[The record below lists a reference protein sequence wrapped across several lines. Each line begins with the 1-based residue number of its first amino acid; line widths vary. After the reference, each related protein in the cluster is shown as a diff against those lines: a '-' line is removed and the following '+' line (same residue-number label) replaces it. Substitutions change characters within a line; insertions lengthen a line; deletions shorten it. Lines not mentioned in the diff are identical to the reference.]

1 MIVGVIAP
9 ILGVLVIRKDLTKEQ
24 VVGTLGFFG
33 LVGNFFKI
41 IGFTLVGFSFAEH
54 WVAIVCMVPAAVL
67 GARLGLTLLGRINEK
82 MFLIVFQIT
91 LAALAVKLIVID
103 GLGLLEAF

>member
-1 MIVGVIAP
+1 
-9 ILGVLVIRKDLTKEQ
+9 
-24 VVGTLGFFG
+24 
-33 LVGNFFKI
+33 
-41 IGFTLVGFSFAEH
+41 
-54 WVAIVCMVPAAVL
+54 MVPAAVL
-67 GARLGLTLLGRINEK
+67 GARLGRTLLGRINEK